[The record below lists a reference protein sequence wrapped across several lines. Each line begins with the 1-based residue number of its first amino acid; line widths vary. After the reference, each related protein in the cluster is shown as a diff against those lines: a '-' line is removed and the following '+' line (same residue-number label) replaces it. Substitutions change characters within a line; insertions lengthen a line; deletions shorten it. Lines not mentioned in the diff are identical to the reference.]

1 MRTIDKVMSK
11 YLSRSLSLSL
21 LLALSACSIG
31 EPIKRSEL
39 LDRALAGQNLP
50 GQYGGTNKQAI
61 NNSVTNQAFQSIAWL
76 ESFNDPELTE
86 LAKLA
91 IQSAPDFRIYAARL
105 DQAEAMMKAV
115 GGSFYPNVGVQAKTG
130 SKLGL
135 DGTGTSGYYVGAN
148 WELDLWGRVR
158 ASYANAKENA
168 KAIAA
173 DQESA
178 KLSFMANLAK
188 TLWSARVLH
197 LQAQIAQESAEHQEK
212 ILEHVKQREKIGASS
227 KQDILTAEINL
238 AQAKELA
245 MNLKNASQQNLKTLD
260 VLVGRY
266 PVGTP
271 LKNHGLPKSPS
282 AINTGVPSD
291 LLERRPDIVAAAAR
305 VDAARFN
312 VKEAEATRLPKIS
325 LTAGFGRISSEVF
338 VLKTDSSNPSAGVGV
353 TLPIFTGGALQA
365 RVESRQAELDQAF
378 AAYAKVGL
386 NAFREVESALSGEQ
400 SWRTRYAE
408 LNQIYQLQ
416 QNIQKSTD
424 AEFVIGRIDQRQ
436 VLQQK
441 IRTNTAH
448 SNEQQGQLEV
458 LMQRINLYLS
468 LGGPAI

>member
-1 MRTIDKVMSK
+1 MRSLEKISVSK
-11 YLSRSLSLSL
+11 YLSLGLVF
-21 LLALSACSIG
+21 ALSACSIG

-39 LDRALAGQNLP
+39 LDRALPGQNLP
-50 GQYGGTNKQAI
+50 GQYKTTNSQLA
-61 NNSVTNQAFQSIAWL
+61 TQAFQSIAWVD
-76 ESFNDPELTE
+76 SFNDPELTE

-115 GGSFYPNVGVQAKTG
+115 GGSFYPNAGVQGKTG
-130 SKLGL
+130 SKMGM
-135 DGTGTSGYYVGAN
+135 DGSGTSGYYVGAN
-148 WELDLWGRVR
+148 WEIDLWGRVR
-158 ASYANAKENA
+158 ASYANAEQNA
-168 KAIAA
+168 RAIAA

-178 KLSFMANLAK
+178 KLSFMVNLAK
-188 TLWSARVLH
+188 TLWTARVLH
-197 LQAQIAQESAEHQEK
+197 LQAQVAQESAQHQEK
-212 ILEHVKQREKIGASS
+212 ILEHVKQREKIGAAS
-227 KQDILTAEINL
+227 KQEILSAEINF
-238 AQAKELA
+238 AQAKEFA
-245 MNLKNASQQNLKTLD
+245 FNLKNASQQNLKTLD

-271 LKNHGLPKSPS
+271 LKSMDLPKNPS

-291 LLERRPDIVAAAAR
+291 LLERRPDVQAAAAR

-353 TLPIFTGGALQA
+353 TLPIFTGGALEA
-365 RVESRQAELDQAF
+365 RVESRQAELEQAF
-378 AAYAKVGL
+378 ANYAKVGL
-386 NAFREVESALSGEQ
+386 NAFREVESALSGEE
-400 SWRTRYAE
+400 SWRLRYAE

-441 IRTNTAH
+441 IRTNTAQ

>member
-1 MRTIDKVMSK
+1 MRLLEKISMSK
-11 YLSRSLSLSL
+11 YSSLGLSLSLSL
-21 LLALSACSIG
+21 VLSACSIG

-39 LDRALAGQNLP
+39 LDRSLP
-50 GQYGGTNKQAI
+50 GQQLPSKYKAGSKAANQQA
-61 NNSVTNQAFQSIAWL
+61 AFQSIAWVD
-76 ESFNDPELTE
+76 SFNDPELTE

-130 SKLGL
+130 SKMGL
-135 DGTGTSGYYVGAN
+135 DGSGTSGYYVGAN
-148 WELDLWGRVR
+148 WEIDLWGRVR
-158 ASYANAKENA
+158 ASYANAEQNA
-168 KAIAA
+168 RAIAA

-188 TLWSARVLH
+188 TLWSARALH
-197 LQAQIAQESAEHQEK
+197 LQTQVAQESAQHQEK
-212 ILEHVKQREKIGASS
+212 ILEHVRNREKIGASS
-227 KQDILTAEINL
+227 KQDILSAEINH

-245 MNLKNASQQNLKTLD
+245 FNLKNASQQNLKTLD

-271 LKNHGLPKSPS
+271 LKSVSLPKNP
-282 AINTGVPSD
+282 ATIDTGVPSD
-291 LLERRPDIVAAAAR
+291 LLERRPDIIAAAAR

-312 VKEAEATRLPKIS
+312 IKEAQATRLPKIS

-338 VLKTDSSNPSAGVGV
+338 VLKTDSSNPSAGIGV
-353 TLPIFTGGALQA
+353 SLPIFTGGALEA
-365 RVESRQAELDQAF
+365 RVESRQAELEQAF
-378 AAYAKVGL
+378 ANYAKVGL
-386 NAFREVESALSGEQ
+386 NAFREVESALSGEE
-400 SWRTRYAE
+400 SWRARYAE

-424 AEFVIGRIDQRQ
+424 AEFLIGRIDERQ

-441 IRTNTAH
+441 IRTNAAQ
-448 SNEQQGQLEV
+448 SNQQQGQLEV

>member
-1 MRTIDKVMSK
+1 MKSTDKVLVSK
-11 YLSRSLSLSL
+11 YLSLSLVWF
-21 LLALSACSIG
+21 LSACSIG

-39 LDRALAGQNLP
+39 LDRSLP
-50 GQYGGTNKQAI
+50 GQQLPQQYKSSNQP
-61 NNSVTNQAFQSIAWL
+61 SVFQSIAWID
-76 ESFNDPELTE
+76 SFKDPELTE

-105 DQAEAMMKAV
+105 DQAEAMMKAA
-115 GGSFYPNVGVQAKTG
+115 GGSFYPNLGVQGKTG
-130 SKLGL
+130 AKLGL
-135 DGTGTSGYYVGAN
+135 DGSGTSGYYVGAN

-158 ASYANAKENA
+158 ASYANAQQNA

-197 LQAQIAQESAEHQEK
+197 LQAQTAQESADLQEK
-212 ILEHVKQREKIGASS
+212 ILDHVKQREKIGAASR
-227 KQDILTAEINL
+227 QDILSAEINL
-238 AQAKELA
+238 AQAKEMAL
-245 MNLKNASQQNLKTLD
+245 NLKNASLQNLKTLD
-260 VLVGRY
+260 ILVGRY
-266 PVGTP
+266 PAGTP
-271 LKNHGLPKSPS
+271 LRSLTLPKTPS
-282 AINTGVPSD
+282 VINVGVPSD
-291 LLERRPDIVAAAAR
+291 LLERRPDIQAAAAR

-353 TLPIFTGGALQA
+353 TLPIFTGGALEA
-365 RVESRQAELDQAF
+365 RVESRQAELEQAF
-378 AAYAKVGL
+378 ANYAKVGL

-400 SWRTRYAE
+400 SWRARYAE
-408 LNQIYQLQ
+408 LQQINQSQ
-416 QNIQKSTD
+416 QSIQKSTD
-424 AEFVIGRIDQRQ
+424 QEFLIGRIDQRQ

-441 IRTNTAH
+441 IKTNTAQ
-448 SNEQQGQLEV
+448 SNEYQGQLEV

>member
-1 MRTIDKVMSK
+1 
-11 YLSRSLSLSL
+11 
-21 LLALSACSIG
+21 
-31 EPIKRSEL
+31 
-39 LDRALAGQNLP
+39 
-50 GQYGGTNKQAI
+50 
-61 NNSVTNQAFQSIAWL
+61 
-76 ESFNDPELTE
+76 
-86 LAKLA
+86 
-91 IQSAPDFRIYAARL
+91 
-105 DQAEAMMKAV
+105 MMKAV
-115 GGSFYPNVGVQAKTG
+115 GGSFYPNLGVQAKTG
-130 SKLGL
+130 SKMGL

-148 WELDLWGRVR
+148 WEIDLWGRVR
-158 ASYANAKENA
+158 ASYANAEQNA
-168 KAIAA
+168 RAIAA

-197 LQAQIAQESAEHQEK
+197 LQAQVAQESAQHQEK
-212 ILEHVKQREKIGASS
+212 ILEHVKHREKIGASS
-227 KQDILTAEINL
+227 KQDILSAEINL

-245 MNLKNASQQNLKTLD
+245 FNLKNASQQNLKTLD

-266 PVGTP
+266 PIGTP
-271 LKNHGLPKSPS
+271 LKNQSLPKSPA
-282 AINTGVPSD
+282 AINAGVPSD

-338 VLKTDSSNPSAGVGV
+338 VLKTDSSNPSAGIGV
-353 TLPIFTGGALQA
+353 TLPIFTGGALEA
-365 RVESRQAELDQAF
+365 RVESRQAELEQAF

-386 NAFREVESALSGEQ
+386 NAFREVESALSGEE
-400 SWRTRYAE
+400 SWRARYAE
-408 LNQIYQLQ
+408 LNQVYQLQ

-441 IRTNTAH
+441 IRANTAR

-458 LMQRINLYLS
+458 LMQRINLFLS

>member
-1 MRTIDKVMSK
+1 MRSLEKISMSK
-11 YLSRSLSLSL
+11 YLSLGLVF
-21 LLALSACSIG
+21 ALSACSIG
-31 EPIKRSEL
+31 EPIKRAEL
-39 LDRALAGQNLP
+39 LDKSLP
-50 GQYGGTNKQAI
+50 GQQLPAQYKAGNQVMNQAA
-61 NNSVTNQAFQSIAWL
+61 NQQAAFQSIAWV

-130 SKLGL
+130 SKMGL

-148 WELDLWGRVR
+148 WEIDLWGRVR
-158 ASYANAKENA
+158 ASYANAEQNA
-168 KAIAA
+168 RAIAA

-197 LQAQIAQESAEHQEK
+197 IQAQVAQESAQHQEK
-212 ILEHVKQREKIGASS
+212 ILDHVKQREKIGAAS
-227 KQDILTAEINL
+227 KQDILSAEINL

-245 MNLKNASQQNLKTLD
+245 FNLKNTSQQNLKTLD

-271 LKNHGLPKSPS
+271 LKSVSLPKNPS

-291 LLERRPDIVAAAAR
+291 LLERRPDIQAAAAR

-353 TLPIFTGGALQA
+353 TLPIFTGGALAA

-378 AAYAKVGL
+378 ANYAKVGL

-400 SWRTRYAE
+400 SWRARYAE

-441 IRTNTAH
+441 IRTNTAQ

>member
-1 MRTIDKVMSK
+1 MRSMDKVSMSK
-11 YLSRSLSLSL
+11 CLSLSL
-21 LLALSACSIG
+21 VLVLSACSIG

-39 LDRALAGQNLP
+39 LDRSLP
-50 GQYGGTNKQAI
+50 GQQLPAQYKTSNQVMNQAA
-61 NNSVTNQAFQSIAWL
+61 NQQAAFQSIAWV
-76 ESFNDPELTE
+76 ESFNDPDLTE

-130 SKLGL
+130 SKMGL
-135 DGTGTSGYYVGAN
+135 DGSGTSGYYVGAN
-148 WELDLWGRVR
+148 WEIDLWGRVR
-158 ASYANAKENA
+158 ASYANAEQNA
-168 KAIAA
+168 RAIAA

-188 TLWSARVLH
+188 TLWTARVLH
-197 LQAQIAQESAEHQEK
+197 MQAQIANESAQYQEK
-212 ILEHVKQREKIGASS
+212 ILEHVKQREKIGAAS
-227 KQDILTAEINL
+227 KQDILSAEINL

-245 MNLKNASQQNLKTLD
+245 FNLRNASQQNLKTLD

-271 LKNHGLPKSPS
+271 LKSVNLPKNPS
-282 AINTGVPSD
+282 AISTGVPSD
-291 LLERRPDIVAAAAR
+291 LLERRPDIKAAAAR
-305 VDAARFN
+305 VDAAKFN

-353 TLPIFTGGALQA
+353 TLPIFTGGALEA
-365 RVESRQAELDQAF
+365 RVESRQAELEQAF
-378 AAYAKVGL
+378 ANYAKVGL

-400 SWRTRYAE
+400 SWRSRYAE

-416 QNIQKSTD
+416 QKIQTSTD

-441 IRTNTAH
+441 IRTNAAQ

>member
-1 MRTIDKVMSK
+1 MRSMDKVAMSK
-11 YLSRSLSLSL
+11 YLSLSLV
-21 LLALSACSIG
+21 LALGACSIG

-39 LDRALAGQNLP
+39 LDRSLSGQQLP
-50 GQYGGTNKQAI
+50 AQYKTGNHGMNQAA
-61 NNSVTNQAFQSIAWL
+61 NQQAAFQSIAWIN
-76 ESFNDPELTE
+76 SFNDPELTE
-86 LAKLA
+86 LAKLS
-91 IQSAPDFRIYAARL
+91 IQSAPDFRIYVARL

-115 GGSFYPNVGVQAKTG
+115 GGSFYPNLGVQGKTG
-130 SKLGL
+130 AKLGL
-135 DGTGTSGYYVGAN
+135 DGSGTSGYYVGAN

-158 ASYANAKENA
+158 ASYANAEQNA

-188 TLWSARVLH
+188 TLWSARVLQM
-197 LQAQIAQESAEHQEK
+197 QAQIAKESAQHQEK
-212 ILEHVKQREKIGASS
+212 ILEHVKQREKIGAAS
-227 KQDILTAEINL
+227 KQDILSAEINL

-245 MNLKNASQQNLKTLD
+245 FNLKNASQQNLKTLD

-271 LKNHGLPKSPS
+271 LKNQSLPKAPL
-282 AINTGVPSD
+282 AINAGVPSD

-338 VLKTDSSNPSAGVGV
+338 VLKTDSSNPSAGIGV
-353 TLPIFTGGALQA
+353 NLPIFTGGALEA
-365 RVESRQAELDQAF
+365 RVESRQAELEQAF
-378 AAYAKVGL
+378 ATYAKVGL

-400 SWRTRYAE
+400 SWRARYAE
-408 LNQIYQLQ
+408 LNRIYQSQ

-441 IRTNTAH
+441 IRTNTAQ

-458 LMQRINLYLS
+458 LMQRVNLYLS

>member
-1 MRTIDKVMSK
+1 MKSIDKVLVSK
-11 YLSRSLSLSL
+11 YLSLSLVWF
-21 LLALSACSIG
+21 LSACSIG

-39 LDRALAGQNLP
+39 LDRSLP
-50 GQYGGTNKQAI
+50 GQQLPQQYKSSNQP
-61 NNSVTNQAFQSIAWL
+61 SVFQSIAWID
-76 ESFNDPELTE
+76 SFKDPELTE

-115 GGSFYPNVGVQAKTG
+115 GGSFYPNLGVQGKTG
-130 SKLGL
+130 AKLGL
-135 DGTGTSGYYVGAN
+135 EGSGTSGYYVGAN

-158 ASYANAKENA
+158 ASYANAQQNA

-197 LQAQIAQESAEHQEK
+197 LQAQTAQESADLQEK
-212 ILEHVKQREKIGASS
+212 ILDHVKQREKIGAASR
-227 KQDILTAEINL
+227 QDILSAEINL
-238 AQAKELA
+238 AQAKEMAL
-245 MNLKNASQQNLKTLD
+245 NLKNASLQNLKTLD
-260 VLVGRY
+260 ILVGRY
-266 PVGTP
+266 PAGTP
-271 LKNHGLPKSPS
+271 LRSLTLPKAPS
-282 AINTGVPSD
+282 VINVGVPSD
-291 LLERRPDIVAAAAR
+291 LLERRPDIQAAAAR

-353 TLPIFTGGALQA
+353 TLPIFTGGALEA
-365 RVESRQAELDQAF
+365 RVESRQAELEQAF
-378 AAYAKVGL
+378 ANYAKVGL

-400 SWRTRYAE
+400 SWRARYAE
-408 LNQIYQLQ
+408 LQQINQSQ
-416 QNIQKSTD
+416 QSIQKSTD
-424 AEFVIGRIDQRQ
+424 QEFLIGRIDQRQ

-441 IRTNTAH
+441 IKTNTAQ
-448 SNEQQGQLEV
+448 SNEYQGQLEV

>member
-1 MRTIDKVMSK
+1 MRLIDKASMSK
-11 YLSRSLSLSL
+11 YLSGSLSISL

-39 LDRALAGQNLP
+39 LDRALSGQNLP
-50 GQYGGTNKQAI
+50 GQYKSI
-61 NNSVTNQAFQSIAWL
+61 NNKAQNQGAFQSIAWVD
-76 ESFNDPELTE
+76 SFNDPELTE

-91 IQSAPDFRIYAARL
+91 IQSAPDFRIYAARI

-115 GGSFYPNVGVQAKTG
+115 GGSFYPNVGVQGKTG
-130 SKLGL
+130 AKMGL
-135 DGTGTSGYYVGAN
+135 DGSGTSGYYVGAN

-158 ASYANAKENA
+158 ASYANAEQNA
-168 KAIAA
+168 RAIAA

-197 LQAQIAQESAEHQEK
+197 LQAQVAQESAQHQEK
-212 ILEHVKQREKIGASS
+212 ILEHVQQREKVGASS
-227 KQDILTAEINL
+227 KQDILNSEINL

-245 MNLKNASQQNLKTLD
+245 FNLKNASQQNLKTLD

-271 LKNHGLPKSPS
+271 LKNQGLPNSPS
-282 AINTGVPSD
+282 AINAGVPSD

-353 TLPIFTGGALQA
+353 TLPIFTGGALEA
-365 RVESRQAELDQAF
+365 RVESKQAELNQAF
-378 AAYAKVGL
+378 AAYAKVGY
-386 NAFREVESALSGEQ
+386 NAFREVESALSGEE
-400 SWRTRYAE
+400 SWRARYAE
-408 LNQIYQLQ
+408 LKQIYQLQ
-416 QNIQKSTD
+416 QNIQKSID
-424 AEFVIGRIDQRQ
+424 AEFVSGRIDQRQ

-441 IRTNTAH
+441 IKTNTAK
-448 SNEQQGQLEV
+448 SNEQQSRLEV

>member
-1 MRTIDKVMSK
+1 MKSTDKVLVSK
-11 YLSRSLSLSL
+11 YLSLSLVWF
-21 LLALSACSIG
+21 LSACSIG

-39 LDRALAGQNLP
+39 LDRSLP
-50 GQYGGTNKQAI
+50 GQQLPQQYKSSNQP
-61 NNSVTNQAFQSIAWL
+61 SVFQGIAWID
-76 ESFNDPELTE
+76 SFKDPELTE

-115 GGSFYPNVGVQAKTG
+115 GGSFYPNLGVQGKTG
-130 SKLGL
+130 AKLGL
-135 DGTGTSGYYVGAN
+135 EGSGTSGYYVGAN

-158 ASYANAKENA
+158 ASYANAQQNA

-197 LQAQIAQESAEHQEK
+197 LQAQTAQESADLQEK
-212 ILEHVKQREKIGASS
+212 ILDHVKQREKIGAASR
-227 KQDILTAEINL
+227 QDILSAEINL
-238 AQAKELA
+238 AQAKEMAL
-245 MNLKNASQQNLKTLD
+245 NLKNASLQNLKTLD
-260 VLVGRY
+260 ILVGRY
-266 PVGTP
+266 PAGTP
-271 LKNHGLPKSPS
+271 LRSLTLPKTPS
-282 AINTGVPSD
+282 VINVGVPSD
-291 LLERRPDIVAAAAR
+291 LLERRPDIQAAAAR

-353 TLPIFTGGALQA
+353 TLPIFTGGALEA
-365 RVESRQAELDQAF
+365 RVESRQAELEQAF
-378 AAYAKVGL
+378 ANYAKVGL

-400 SWRTRYAE
+400 SWRARYAE
-408 LNQIYQLQ
+408 LQQINQSQ
-416 QNIQKSTD
+416 QSIQKSTD
-424 AEFVIGRIDQRQ
+424 QEFLIGRIDQRQ

-441 IRTNTAH
+441 IKTNTAQ
-448 SNEQQGQLEV
+448 SNEYQGQLEV

>member
-1 MRTIDKVMSK
+1 MKSTDKVLVSK
-11 YLSRSLSLSL
+11 YLSLSLVWF
-21 LLALSACSIG
+21 LSACSIG

-39 LDRALAGQNLP
+39 LDRSLP
-50 GQYGGTNKQAI
+50 GQQLPQQYKSSNQQ
-61 NNSVTNQAFQSIAWL
+61 SVFQSIAWID
-76 ESFNDPELTE
+76 SFKDPELTE

-115 GGSFYPNVGVQAKTG
+115 GGSFYPNLGVQGKTG
-130 SKLGL
+130 AKLGL
-135 DGTGTSGYYVGAN
+135 DGSGTSGYYVGAN

-158 ASYANAKENA
+158 ASYANAQQNA

-197 LQAQIAQESAEHQEK
+197 LQAQTAQESADLQEK
-212 ILEHVKQREKIGASS
+212 ILDHVKQREKIGAASR
-227 KQDILTAEINL
+227 QDILSAEINL
-238 AQAKELA
+238 AQAKEMAL
-245 MNLKNASQQNLKTLD
+245 NLKNASLQNLKTLD
-260 VLVGRY
+260 ILVGRY
-266 PVGTP
+266 PAGTP
-271 LKNHGLPKSPS
+271 LRSLTLPKTPS
-282 AINTGVPSD
+282 VINVGVPSD
-291 LLERRPDIVAAAAR
+291 LLERRPDIQAAAAR

-353 TLPIFTGGALQA
+353 TLPIFTGGALEA
-365 RVESRQAELDQAF
+365 RVESRQAELEQAF
-378 AAYAKVGL
+378 ANYAKVGL

-400 SWRTRYAE
+400 SWRARYAE
-408 LNQIYQLQ
+408 LQQINQSQ
-416 QNIQKSTD
+416 QSIQKNTD
-424 AEFVIGRIDQRQ
+424 QEFLIGRIDQRQ

-441 IRTNTAH
+441 IKTNTAQ
-448 SNEQQGQLEV
+448 SNEYQGQLEV

>member
-1 MRTIDKVMSK
+1 MRSMDKVSMTK
-11 YLSRSLSLSL
+11 CLSLSL
-21 LLALSACSIG
+21 VLVLSACSIG

-39 LDRALAGQNLP
+39 LDRSLAGQQLP
-50 GQYGGTNKQAI
+50 GQYKASNNQVVNQQA
-61 NNSVTNQAFQSIAWL
+61 AFQSIAWVD
-76 ESFNDPELTE
+76 SFNDPELTE

-115 GGSFYPNVGVQAKTG
+115 GGSFYPNVGVQGKTG

-158 ASYANAKENA
+158 ASYANAEQNA
-168 KAIAA
+168 RAITA
-173 DQESA
+173 DQQSA
-178 KLSFMANLAK
+178 KLSLMANLAK

-197 LQAQIAQESAEHQEK
+197 SQARLAQESSEHQEK
-212 ILEHVKQREKIGASS
+212 ILEHVQQREKIGASS

-245 MNLKNASQQNLKTLD
+245 FNLKNASQQNLKTLD

-271 LKNHGLPKSPS
+271 LKIQSLPKSPS

-291 LLERRPDIVAAAAR
+291 LLERRPDIVAATAR

-353 TLPIFTGGALQA
+353 TLPIFTGGALEA
-365 RVESRQAELDQAF
+365 RVESRQAELEQAF
-378 AAYAKVGL
+378 ATYAKVGL

-400 SWRTRYAE
+400 SWRARYAE

-441 IRTNTAH
+441 IRTNTAQ

>member
-1 MRTIDKVMSK
+1 MRSIDKASMSK

-39 LDRALAGQNLP
+39 LDRALP
-50 GQYGGTNKQAI
+50 GQQLPAQYKSI
-61 NNSVTNQAFQSIAWL
+61 NNKAQNQASFQSIAWVD
-76 ESFNDPELTE
+76 SFNDPELTE

-130 SKLGL
+130 AKMGL
-135 DGTGTSGYYVGAN
+135 DGSGTSGYYVGAN

-158 ASYANAKENA
+158 ASYANAEQNA
-168 KAIAA
+168 RAIAA

-178 KLSFMANLAK
+178 KLSFMATLAK
-188 TLWSARVLH
+188 TLWSARALH
-197 LQAQIAQESAEHQEK
+197 LQVQKAQESAQHQEK
-212 ILEHVKQREKIGASS
+212 ILEHVQQREKIGASS
-227 KQDILTAEINL
+227 KQDILAAEINL

-245 MNLKNASQQNLKTLD
+245 FNLKNASQQNLKTLD

-271 LKNHGLPKSPS
+271 LKNQSLPKSPS

-312 VKEAEATRLPKIS
+312 IKEAEATRLPKIS

-353 TLPIFTGGALQA
+353 TLPIFTGGALEA
-365 RVESRQAELDQAF
+365 RVESTQAELEQAF
-378 AAYAKVGL
+378 ATYAKVGL
-386 NAFREVESALSGEQ
+386 NAFREVESALSGEE
-400 SWRTRYAE
+400 SWRARYAE

-424 AEFVIGRIDQRQ
+424 AEFVIGRIDRRQ

-441 IRTNTAH
+441 IRTNTAQ
-448 SNEQQGQLEV
+448 SNAQQGQLEV

>member
-1 MRTIDKVMSK
+1 MSK
-11 YLSRSLSLSL
+11 YLSLSLA
-21 LLALSACSIG
+21 LALSACSIG
-31 EPIKRSEL
+31 EPIKKSEL
-39 LDRALAGQNLP
+39 LDRSLPGQQLP
-50 GQYGGTNKQAI
+50 GQYKASNQAI
-61 NNSVTNQAFQSIAWL
+61 NQATNQQAAFQSIAWVD
-76 ESFNDPELTE
+76 SFNDPELTE

-115 GGSFYPNVGVQAKTG
+115 GGSFYPNLGVQGKTG
-130 SKLGL
+130 AKLGL
-135 DGTGTSGYYVGAN
+135 DGSGTSGYYVGAN

-158 ASYANAKENA
+158 ASYANAEQNA
-168 KAIAA
+168 RAIAA

-188 TLWSARVLH
+188 TLWSARVLQM
-197 LQAQIAQESAEHQEK
+197 QAQIAKESAQHQEK
-212 ILEHVKQREKIGASS
+212 ILEHVKQREKIGAAS
-227 KQDILTAEINL
+227 KQDILSAEINL

-245 MNLKNASQQNLKTLD
+245 FNLKNASQQNLKTLD

-271 LKNHGLPKSPS
+271 LKNQSLPKAPS
-282 AINTGVPSD
+282 AISAGVPSD
-291 LLERRPDIVAAAAR
+291 LLERRPDILAAAAR

-353 TLPIFTGGALQA
+353 SLPIFTGGALEA
-365 RVESRQAELDQAF
+365 RVESRQAELEQAF
-378 AAYAKVGL
+378 ATYAKVGL

-400 SWRTRYAE
+400 SWRARYAE
-408 LNQIYQLQ
+408 LNQIYQSQ

-441 IRTNTAH
+441 IRTNTAQ

-458 LMQRINLYLS
+458 LMQRINFYLS

>member
-1 MRTIDKVMSK
+1 MRPLDKVMSK
-11 YLSRSLSLSL
+11 HLSRSLSLSL

-39 LDRALAGQNLP
+39 LDRALPGQNLP
-50 GQYGGTNKQAI
+50 GQYKTTTNQPA
-61 NNSVTNQAFQSIAWL
+61 TQAFQSIAWVD
-76 ESFNDPELTE
+76 SFNDPELTE

-115 GGSFYPNVGVQAKTG
+115 GGSFYPNLGVQGKTG
-130 SKLGL
+130 SKMGL
-135 DGTGTSGYYVGAN
+135 DGSGTSGYYVGAN

-158 ASYANAKENA
+158 ASYANAEQNA
-168 KAIAA
+168 RAIAA

-197 LQAQIAQESAEHQEK
+197 LQAQVAQESAQHQEK
-212 ILEHVKQREKIGASS
+212 ILEHVKHREKIGASS

-245 MNLKNASQQNLKTLD
+245 FNLKNASQQNLKTLD

-271 LKNHGLPKSPS
+271 LKNKSLPNSPS
-282 AINTGVPSD
+282 TINAGVPSD

-338 VLKTDSSNPSAGVGV
+338 VLKTDSSNPSAGIGV
-353 TLPIFTGGALQA
+353 TLPIFTGGALEA
-365 RVESRQAELDQAF
+365 RVESRQAELEQAF
-378 AAYAKVGL
+378 ATYAKVGL
-386 NAFREVESALSGEQ
+386 NAFREVESALSGEE
-400 SWRTRYAE
+400 SWRARYAE

-441 IRTNTAH
+441 IKTNTAR

>member
-1 MRTIDKVMSK
+1 MGSLEKISMSK
-11 YLSRSLSLSL
+11 YLSHSLSLSL

-39 LDRALAGQNLP
+39 LERSLPGQNLP
-50 GQYGGTNKQAI
+50 GQYSGANKQA
-61 NNSVTNQAFQSIAWL
+61 AFQSIAWV

-115 GGSFYPNVGVQAKTG
+115 GGSFYPNAGVQGKTG

-135 DGTGTSGYYVGAN
+135 DGSGTSGYYVGAN
-148 WELDLWGRVR
+148 WEIDLWGRVR
-158 ASYANAKENA
+158 ASYANAEQNA
-168 KAIAA
+168 RAIAA

-197 LQAQIAQESAEHQEK
+197 LQAQAAQESAQHQEK
-212 ILEHVKQREKIGASS
+212 ILEHVKNREKIGASS

-245 MNLKNASQQNLKTLD
+245 FNLKNASQQNLKTLD

-271 LKNHGLPKSPS
+271 LKNQNLPKSPS

-353 TLPIFTGGALQA
+353 SLPIFTGGALEA

-378 AAYAKVGL
+378 ANYAKVGL

-400 SWRTRYAE
+400 SWRARYAE

-416 QNIQKSTD
+416 KNIQKSTD
-424 AEFVIGRIDQRQ
+424 AEFDIGRIDQRQ

-441 IRTNTAH
+441 IRTNTAQ
-448 SNEQQGQLEV
+448 SNDRQGQLEV

>member
-1 MRTIDKVMSK
+1 MKSTDKVLVSK
-11 YLSRSLSLSL
+11 YLSLSLVWF
-21 LLALSACSIG
+21 LSACSIG

-39 LDRALAGQNLP
+39 LDRSLP
-50 GQYGGTNKQAI
+50 GQQLPQQYKSSNQP
-61 NNSVTNQAFQSIAWL
+61 SVFQSIAWID
-76 ESFNDPELTE
+76 SFKDPELTE

-115 GGSFYPNVGVQAKTG
+115 GGSFYPNLGVQGKTG
-130 SKLGL
+130 AKLGL
-135 DGTGTSGYYVGAN
+135 DGSGTSGYYVGAN

-158 ASYANAKENA
+158 ASYANAQQNA

-197 LQAQIAQESAEHQEK
+197 LQAQTAQESADLQEK
-212 ILEHVKQREKIGASS
+212 ILDHVKQREKIGAASR
-227 KQDILTAEINL
+227 QDILSAEINL
-238 AQAKELA
+238 AQAKEMAL
-245 MNLKNASQQNLKTLD
+245 NLKNASLQNLKTLD
-260 VLVGRY
+260 ILVGRY
-266 PVGTP
+266 PAGTP
-271 LKNHGLPKSPS
+271 LRSLTLPKTPS
-282 AINTGVPSD
+282 VINVGVPSD
-291 LLERRPDIVAAAAR
+291 LLERRPDIQAAAAR

-353 TLPIFTGGALQA
+353 TLPIFTGGALEA
-365 RVESRQAELDQAF
+365 RVESRQAELEQAF
-378 AAYAKVGL
+378 ANYAKVGL

-400 SWRTRYAE
+400 SWRARYAE
-408 LNQIYQLQ
+408 LQQINQSQ
-416 QNIQKSTD
+416 QSIQKSTD
-424 AEFVIGRIDQRQ
+424 QEFLIGRIDQRQ

-441 IRTNTAH
+441 IKTNTAQ
-448 SNEQQGQLEV
+448 SNEYQGQLEV